1 MRLIKLIL
9 QDYKA
14 FAGKHEVEIRPLTI
28 LIGRNNSGKSALLH
42 APLLIQQLLDPNDS
56 IGGQQPSL
64 DLFHGKPYIGSLKFG
79 AAFYI
84 NDSTSDRLVE
94 SFIETYKIETFKM
107 HQFKIIEEISLS
119 PPKRIAQKTGKT
131 ISIYNT
137 KPEDIFIFKIK
148 ENNKSVNSNIN
159 INPQQPNQI
168 KPIRN
173 LLQISQSNLKTIIKP
188 EKLRQ
193 KKSQPIDKSN
203 LDIKSLDI
211 KNHSHQNHSS
221 FSTLNAST
229 NHDWLL
235 FEQVSDWY
243 KENMGGWRL
252 KKEEF
257 DTYYAIRLVPPR
269 GHNAYRESYTVD
281 FEDAGTG
288 MSAVLPMVV
297 LSHLWRVGGAHISDE
312 LPPAIFLAEEPEHH
326 LHPAAH
332 GPLADL
338 FIDLITNDSPHTVMV
353 ETHSEVFCLR
363 AQRRVADKTI
373 KPEDVIIHWMD
384 DRSEPGMTRIVP
396 IYIDEH
402 GDTYRVDEQGQRVHF
417 WPPGIFSEDYEEI
430 REIEKLRRESKG

>member
-14 FAGKHEVEIRPLTI
+14 FAGKHEVEIRPLNI

-42 APLLIQQLLDPNDS
+42 APLLINPLLLHGHS
-56 IGGQQPSL
+56 IAGRHRNL
-64 DLFHGKPYIGSLKFG
+64 ELFHGKPYIGSLKFG
-79 AAFYI
+79 VI
-84 NDSTSDRLVE
+84 LQLSDHDSNLFLKQIHALLLSEKTQIKKIKIHENLSLIPPHRAIKKHGKKTT
-94 SFIETYKIETFKM
+94 IETNSETINLQTNERHEIEIEKPNPKPKLIETFAPLITANI
-107 HQFKIIEEISLS
+107 HSYFS
-119 PPKRIAQKTGKT
+119 T
-131 ISIYNT
+131 T
-137 KPEDIFIFKIK
+137 K
-148 ENNKSVNSNIN
+148 
-159 INPQQPNQI
+159 QI
-168 KPIRN
+168 K
-173 LLQISQSNLKTIIKP
+173 
-188 EKLRQ
+188 
-193 KKSQPIDKSN
+193 IDKATTKQTKQTQKSN
-203 LDIKSLDI
+203 MRIDFLDIKTNQIQDPFEIL
-211 KNHSHQNHSS
+211 
-221 FSTLNAST
+221 TAST

-257 DTYYAIRLVPPR
+257 DSYYAIRLVPPR
-269 GHNAYRESYTVD
+269 GLDAYRESYTVD

-363 AQRRVADKTI
+363 AQRRVADGTI

-402 GDTYRVDEQGQRVHF
+402 GDTYRVDEQGQRFHF